1 MTGKLAPGALA
12 LIIVAA
18 TIPTAP
24 IAAQYR
30 QFRTET
36 ETRKCSTTAGVGRLE
51 LPRSSKNPGYQTRS
65 CRVELRCPGLG
76 DKRACF
82 RASKQCGPW
91 PGTCSSR

>member
-1 MTGKLAPGALA
+1 MTGKFAPGALA
-12 LIIVAA
+12 LFVFA
-18 TIPTAP
+18 TAIPTGP
-24 IAAQYR
+24 VVAQYR

-36 ETRKCSTTAGVGRLE
+36 ETRECRTTAGFGSVR
-51 LPRSSKNPGYQTRS
+51 LPRASQRPGYQTRN

>member
-1 MTGKLAPGALA
+1 MTAKFARGVLA
-12 LIIVAA
+12 LFLVATAIPVAPA
-18 TIPTAP
+18 T
-24 IAAQYR
+24 AQYR

-36 ETRKCSTTAGVGRLE
+36 ETRECSTTAGVGRLG
-51 LPRSSKNPGYQTRS
+51 LPRASKSRGYQTRS